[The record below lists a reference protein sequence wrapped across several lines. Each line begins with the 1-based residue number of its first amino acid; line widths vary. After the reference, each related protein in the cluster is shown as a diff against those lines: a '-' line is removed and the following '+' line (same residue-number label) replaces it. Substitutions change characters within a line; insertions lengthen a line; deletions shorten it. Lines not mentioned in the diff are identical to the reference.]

1 MMPRSHPS
9 AVAAPPA
16 LMRLS
21 RLAALDEVAVSA
33 IDNAIAQAQPCRSR
47 RELLSEGDPIA
58 GPKLIVRGWAARVRM
73 LADGR
78 RQFLSFLLPGD
89 LIGLCRQPRPVAVA
103 TVVALTDLSVAAA
116 PPPTLSPR
124 LEEAYAVSRA
134 LEEAYMLAHITRL
147 GRLTAQER
155 IGDQML
161 ELLERLELA
170 GVAIDDGFEMP
181 LTQEMLADA
190 LGLTPVHVNRML
202 QLARRE
208 GDLHWRNGRL
218 TLPDRASLADK
229 VGRAPIQVSSLAPWQ
244 PEADV
249 VERSASRRHFAIF

>member
-1 MMPRSHPS
+1 MSRSDLS
-9 AVAAPPA
+9 TFASSPA
-16 LMRLS
+16 LVRLS
-21 RLAALDEVAVSA
+21 RLASLDEPAVAA
-33 IDNAIAQAQPCRSR
+33 IEGAIAQAQPCRNR
-47 RELLSEGDPIA
+47 RELVAEGDPIVGA
-58 GPKLIVRGWAARVRM
+58 KLIVRGWAARVRM

-89 LIGLCRQPRPVAVA
+89 LVGLCRQPRPIAA
-103 TVVALTDLSVAAA
+103 STVVALTDLVVCTAPSAAV
-116 PPPTLSPR
+116 SPA
-124 LEEAYAVSRA
+124 LEEAYAVSHA
-134 LEEAYMLAHITRL
+134 LEEAYLLAHITRL

-170 GVAIDDGFEMP
+170 GIAVNDGFDMP

-218 TLPDRASLADK
+218 TLPDRVTLADK
-229 VGRAPIQVSSLAPWQ
+229 VGRAPIRVSSVAPRQ
-244 PEADV
+244 PEAEV
-249 VERSASRRHFAIF
+249 AERSVGRRHFASF